1 MSNRAKTVK
10 LTLGSLVLAALSTQV
25 LSVDAYAQDSASV
38 KESEPDLVQQLE
50 LSGVSDDISELL
62 TVEISEEQETL
73 LISGEL
79 HQAYTAS
86 LELSN
91 GPTLYKGS
99 FTSVIPA
106 TVTEDLTV
114 IIYNDQDQIIE
125 QTVITPNDVF
135 NELAGPGQA
144 EQSETEIK
152 DTYKLNN
159 SNEDTSP
166 AYERSSEVQSL
177 LSGEDL
183 VSMQFNNP
191 ISRMLSVSSTG
202 DMKTENGLYTV
213 QSGDTFTRIAK
224 AFGMSKM
231 QLRVWNSQVTDIN
244 ILSVGQK
251 LAVTRQG
258 YEQTLS
264 DSQKKILHN
273 GNNPSLF
280 SNVDE
285 FIDYFAPLSIEISNQ
300 EGEEAL
306 YPSLMIAQAIH
317 ESGVERGIGMSQLSR
332 PPYYNL
338 SGIKARGTTPAV
350 LMWTWEAV
358 RDQYN
363 EVKDSETIAVDMLE
377 PFQNFNSYE
386 EALQR
391 YANLL
396 RYGRGTGED
405 HYYRGTWRSNTSDVW
420 EVLDKGGLRAYATDP
435 RYFTA
440 IGRIIERHNL
450 TRFDNTSRL
459 EGDNRFETAVSIS
472 QQGWFYSDTV
482 IIADGFGFADALS
495 GTPLATAL
503 DAPVLLT
510 RKNRLDAHTIEE
522 IKRLG
527 ARKAI
532 VLGGQE
538 TITSEV
544 TDQLVKT
551 GLIVERLAGDNR
563 YETAGIIS
571 NEISSQIDVTQAIL
585 VNGEDFA
592 DAMSIAPYAARNGL
606 PIYLTRSNRLSD
618 EVKAANHIKNWIIVG
633 GPTAVS
639 ESVSNELKAQG
650 ASVKRLAGSDRYE
663 TNQKVVEY
671 ADSNGHSTF
680 VATGQDFADALTGSV
695 LAGKTDS
702 NIILTRNSERIMN
715 RQIDLAK
722 RKGYTQFTL
731 LGGRKVLPE
740 NVADSFSALR
750 FIK

>member
-1 MSNRAKTVK
+1 MINKAKATK
-10 LTLGSLVLAALSTQV
+10 WMLSSVLLATLSTQV
-25 LSVDAYAQDSASV
+25 LGAEVYAQGSASV
-38 KESEPDLVQQLE
+38 EENTMKSTEQDE
-50 LSGVSDDISELL
+50 LSKVSAELL
-62 TVEISEEQETL
+62 AIELSEDQRTL
-73 LISGEL
+73 LVNVQLDST
-79 HQAYTAS
+79 YTAA
-86 LELSN
+86 LTLN
-91 GPTLYKGS
+91 NNPTYYEGA
-99 FTSVIPA
+99 FTAVIPTA
-106 TVTEDLTV
+106 VTDNLTIEIFNAKQELVKQTV
-114 IIYNDQDQIIE
+114 II
-125 QTVITPNDVF
+125 PNDVYRKR
-135 NELAGPGQA
+135 AGSKQ
-144 EQSETEIK
+144 ENQSEVAIK
-152 DTYKLNN
+152 DTYN
-159 SNEDTSP
+159 SEDIKEMEEAILS
-166 AYERSSEVQSL
+166 YERSSDVQSL
-177 LSGEDL
+177 LSGEEL
-183 VSMQFNNP
+183 SSIQFDNP
-191 ISRMLSVSSTG
+191 VSRMLNVSSSG
-202 DMKTENGLYTV
+202 DMEIDNGLYTV
-213 QSGDTFTRIAK
+213 RSGDTFTKIAS

-231 QLRVWNSQVTDIN
+231 QLRVWNSQVTDVN
-244 ILSVGQK
+244 ILSIGQK

-264 DSQKKILHN
+264 DSQKSILHK

-280 SNVDE
+280 SNVNE

-306 YPSLMIAQAIH
+306 YPSLMMAQAIH

-363 EVKDSETIAVDMLE
+363 EVKDSNTIAVDMLE

-405 HYYRGTWRSNTSDVW
+405 HYYRGTWRSNTSNVW
-420 EVLDKGGLRAYATDP
+420 EALDKGGLRAYATDP

-450 TRFDNTSRL
+450 TRFDNTRRL
-459 EGDNRFETAVSIS
+459 EGENRFETAVSIS
-472 QQGWFYSDTV
+472 QQGWVDSDTV
-482 IIADGFGFADALS
+482 IISDGFGFADALA

-510 RKNRLDAHTIEE
+510 RKNRLDNSSIDE

-532 VLGGQE
+532 ILGGPQS
-538 TITSEV
+538 ISSEV
-544 TDQLVKT
+544 TDQLVST
-551 GLIVERLAGDNR
+551 GLTVDRLAGDNR
-563 YETAGIIS
+563 YETARIIAD
-571 NEISSQIDVTQAIL
+571 EISSQISVTEGIL
-585 VNGEDFA
+585 VSGEDFA

-606 PIYLTRSNRLSD
+606 PIYLTRSNSLSRQV
-618 EVKAANHIKNWIIVG
+618 EAASHIENWIIVG
-633 GPTAVS
+633 GENAVS
-639 ESVSNELKAQG
+639 EAVSNALIAQG
-650 ASVKRLAGSDRYE
+650 KSVKRLAGADRYE

-671 ADSNGHSTF
+671 AGSNGKSAF

-695 LAGKTDS
+695 LAGKTEN
-702 NIILTRNSERIMN
+702 NIILTRNSERIMS
-715 RQIDLAK
+715 RQIDLVK
-722 RKGYTQFTL
+722 QRGYTQFTL

-740 NVADSFSALR
+740 NIADSFSALR